1 MVIRDISR
9 FTEWRTMIMLARD
22 AIGNNAAMLAAD
34 RTPRRIKPVI
44 ILKKRSDLDIA
55 MFFQNCLRTRK
66 LEHIE

>member
-1 MVIRDISR
+1 
-9 FTEWRTMIMLARD
+9 MIMLARD

-55 MFFQNCLRTRK
+55 MFFQN
-66 LEHIE
+66 